1 MLVSNWGYALALPFI
16 CAASVITV
24 LLRSRR
30 LLTKNAGELSQ
41 LRVSYA
47 KLTADNDQKTHAI
60 AKELNASKVKANNII
75 NAALECIVTL
85 DSDGNI
91 TEFNPAAEHTFGY
104 TKDEIIGKSFL
115 TLVPPRM
122 HKARTASFKHYFA
135 TGESELIG
143 QRTEQIA
150 LHASGKEF
158 PVEMTLVATE
168 IEGET
173 FITGFSRDITERKQ
187 SEADIHNLAFYDPL
201 TQLPNRRLLQ
211 DRLAHALAASA
222 RHKQFSAILF
232 IDLDNFKVL
241 NDTRGHTVGDSLLI
255 EAADRLMKCMRQ
267 DDTVARL
274 GGDEFVAILEGLSEH
289 SENAAAQVKVIAEK
303 IADVLNQPYL
313 LQGQEHFVS
322 PSIGIC
328 LFGNQALS
336 AHLSVDDLLK
346 RADSA
351 MYQAK
356 QAGKNTIQFFD
367 PAMQANLEARS
378 HLTHELRQ
386 ALAQKQLALH
396 YQAQVNSS
404 NQIIGAEAL
413 LRWTHPELG
422 NISPAEFI
430 PVAEESG
437 LILPIGQWV
446 LATACAQ
453 LKTWANH
460 PSTASLKLA
469 VNISARQFRQANFV
483 AQLQLALGESGAPA
497 DKLKIELTE
506 SLVLDNVEDSIEKM
520 HQLITMGIQ
529 FAMDDFG
536 TGYSSLTY
544 LKRLPIAQLK
554 IDQSFVHDITVDKN
568 DEAIVKA
575 IIVIARTL
583 QIDVVAEGVETD
595 NQLAFLLNFGCHL
608 FQGYLF
614 SKPVPIA
621 EFSQLLEKQA

>member
-1 MLVSNWGYALALPFI
+1 MLVSNWGYALFSSI
-16 CAASVITV
+16 CAAGTAAV

-30 LLTKNAGELSQ
+30 LTTKNADELNQIRLSHE
-41 LRVSYA
+41 
-47 KLTADNDQKTHAI
+47 KLAADNDQKTHAI
-60 AKELNASKVKANNII
+60 IKELNASKLKASSII

-85 DSDGNI
+85 SSDGNI

-115 TLVPPRM
+115 TLVPKRM
-122 HKARTASFKHYFA
+122 HEARIATFKHYFIS
-135 TGESELIG
+135 GESELIG

-396 YQAQVNSS
+396 YQAQVNCS